1 MFVFQECDGVDI
13 CIFGMHVQE
22 YGSEC
27 PAPNSRYILI
37 VSLFTDKF

>member
-27 PAPNSRYILI
+27 PTPNSRYVLI
-37 VSLFTDKF
+37 VSLL